1 MSTHDFMPFSF
12 DDVALE
18 EGASTVGV
26 VEGDAS
32 AAGEAAGEAMA
43 EHAEGLLSVS
53 DLRQL
58 LDIVSQLN
66 AVGDPQ
72 ALLTS
77 IIETAA
83 DLLECDAA
91 SLLLY
96 DDATDRLRF
105 VAATGSDAATL
116 AEIPVPLFGSIA
128 GAIFREGRVVNTARA
143 QDDERHYGDVG
154 KKVNFQ
160 TQSLLGV
167 PMHIE
172 GQVVG
177 VLEALNKRAGD
188 GGPRDFDRRDEHLLA
203 LLADQTAVTIRN
215 VRQRTALRDAYDRLA
230 QIEAMKSNFVTLTSH
245 ELRTPLATIR
255 GFASI
260 LRDDAEDE
268 LPRRHA
274 ALIGESAERMGQ
286 VVDVMGELNELRIGR
301 TLPSMRFVRASR
313 MLRKARASVEPHA
326 AMKEQ
331 TVTIEPPD
339 ADLHVYAEP
348 DKLERAL
355 QHLVTNAVTF
365 TPDGGS
371 VSLRAVAADGG
382 VLFQV
387 TDTGCGLA
395 DEQLEAVFREYYQ
408 VEQALTRTHGG
419 LGLGLTVARG
429 IAEVHGG
436 RVWAESEGLGH
447 GSTFSLWLPTSS
459 TSATNSA
466 IA

>member
-1 MSTHDFMPFSF
+1 MPDQEFAPLRFDAMPFDEVRL
-12 DDVALE
+12 DDATFEAPPVPTPVGTPPARPGVAE
-18 EGASTVGV
+18 
-26 VEGDAS
+26 D
-32 AAGEAAGEAMA
+32 
-43 EHAEGLLSVS
+43 LLTAS

-96 DDATDRLRF
+96 NEATDRLRF
-105 VAATGSDAATL
+105 EAATGSDAATL

-128 GAIFREGRVVNTARA
+128 GAIFREGRVINTARA
-143 QDDERHYGDVG
+143 QDDERHYDGVG

-188 GGPRDFDRRDEHLLA
+188 DGPRDFDRRDEHLLA

-245 ELRTPLATIR
+245 ELRTPIATIR
-255 GFASI
+255 GFAEL
-260 LRDDAEDE
+260 LRDDAADDMT
-268 LPRRHA
+268 RDHA
-274 ALIGESAERMGQ
+274 AVIVESAQRMGQ
-286 VVDVMGELNELRIGR
+286 VVDVMGELNELRLGR
-301 TLPSMRFVRASR
+301 TLPAMRYVRASR
-313 MLRKARASVEPHA
+313 VLRKASTRIEPHA
-326 AMKEQ
+326 ATKQQ
-331 TVTIEPPD
+331 TVTLVSPD
-339 ADLHVYAEP
+339 DDLHVYADP

-365 TPDGGS
+365 TPDEGTLT
-371 VSLRAVAADGG
+371 LRAAAKDGG

-395 DEQLEAVFREYYQ
+395 EEHLEAVFREYYQ
-408 VEQALTRTHGG
+408 VQQALTRSHGG

-436 RVWAESEGLGH
+436 RVWAESGGLGH
-447 GSTFSLWLPTSS
+447 GATFSLWLPTSS
-459 TSATNSA
+459 TSATNPA

>member
-1 MSTHDFMPFSF
+1 
-12 DDVALE
+12 
-18 EGASTVGV
+18 VG
-26 VEGDAS
+26 GQ
-32 AAGEAAGEAMA
+32 
-43 EHAEGLLSVS
+43 
-53 DLRQL
+53 RQL

-268 LPRRHA
+268 MTRSHA
-274 ALIGESAERMGQ
+274 ALIVE
-286 VVDVMGELNELRIGR
+286 GR
-301 TLPSMRFVRASR
+301 THGASR
-313 MLRKARASVEPHA
+313 RRDGRAQRAADWSDAAVDAVRPSKPHA
-326 AMKEQ
+326 AESSSFGG
-331 TVTIEPPD
+331 
-339 ADLHVYAEP
+339 ASRSH
-348 DKLERAL
+348 ERA
-355 QHLVTNAVTF
+355 
-365 TPDGGS
+365 DGHH
-371 VSLRAVAADGG
+371 RA
-382 VLFQV
+382 
-387 TDTGCGLA
+387 T
-395 DEQLEAVFREYYQ
+395 
-408 VEQALTRTHGG
+408 
-419 LGLGLTVARG
+419 
-429 IAEVHGG
+429 
-436 RVWAESEGLGH
+436 
-447 GSTFSLWLPTSS
+447 
-459 TSATNSA
+459 
-466 IA
+466 

>member
-1 MSTHDFMPFSF
+1 MAKQNFVPFDFDEVSF
-12 DDVALE
+12 DDATSDETVPDDAGAPGRAGSSALDT
-18 EGASTVGV
+18 GSR
-26 VEGDAS
+26 D
-32 AAGEAAGEAMA
+32 
-43 EHAEGLLSVS
+43 AEGLLTAS

-83 DLLECDAA
+83 DLLDCDAA

-96 DDATDRLRF
+96 NEATDRLRF
-105 VAATGSDAATL
+105 EAATGSDAETL

-128 GAIFREGRVVNTARA
+128 GAIFREGRVINTARA
-143 QDDERHYGDVG
+143 QDDERHYDGVG

-177 VLEALNKRAGD
+177 VLEALNKRAG
-188 GGPRDFDRRDEHLLA
+188 DFDRRDEHLLA

-245 ELRTPLATIR
+245 ELRTPIATIR
-255 GFASI
+255 GFAEI
-260 LRDDAEDE
+260 LCEDTDDAMTRD
-268 LPRRHA
+268 HA
-274 ALIGESAERMGQ
+274 AVIVESAQRMGQ
-286 VVDVMGELNELRIGR
+286 VVDVMGELNELRLGR
-301 TLPSMRFVRASR
+301 TLPAMRYVRASR
-313 MLRKARASVEPHA
+313 VLRKASAHIEPHA
-326 AMKEQ
+326 ATKRQ
-331 TVTIEPPD
+331 TVTVEPLD
-339 ADLHVYAEP
+339 DDLHVYADP

-365 TPDGGS
+365 TPEKGGIT
-371 VSLRAVAADGG
+371 LRAQAKDGG
-382 VLFQV
+382 VMFQV
-387 TDTGCGLA
+387 TDSGCGIA
-395 DEQLEAVFREYYQ
+395 EEHLEAVFREYYQ
-408 VEQALTRTHGG
+408 VEQALTRSHGG

-436 RVWAESEGLGH
+436 RVWAVSEGLGH
-447 GSTFSLWLPTSS
+447 GTTFSLWLPTSS
-459 TSATNSA
+459 TSATNPA